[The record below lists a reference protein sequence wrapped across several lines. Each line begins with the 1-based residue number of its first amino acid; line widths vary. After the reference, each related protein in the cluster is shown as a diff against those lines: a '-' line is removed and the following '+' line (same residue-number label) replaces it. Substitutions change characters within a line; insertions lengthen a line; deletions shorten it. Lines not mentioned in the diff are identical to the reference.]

1 MSDTQIDALTL
12 NINANAKRAV
22 DALSRISASLSTMKQ
37 SAGGIVTLSKS
48 IERLTTSLSGLQNT
62 EKNLNRTVSAVRRLA
77 SVDFNTAASGVAYL
91 GKNLNKSF
99 NEMQNIGD
107 NGIFRLINSIT
118 RLSKINNGQ
127 EVANNINM
135 IGKSV
140 NDSFKNM
147 GDIDSSVSRLVS
159 NIARIATAGEKI
171 KVSASGFSGVQGMTN
186 QLRNMIYALQQMG
199 GVPKSINDLVGSLS
213 KLATAG
219 TKVRETAAALP
230 YLSASVMQFMQT
242 MQNAPTVSHNTLRM
256 TEALAS
262 LAAAGRTST
271 RTINANIGTTKAG
284 VSSIIP
290 VVQRAL
296 NSIERLFKSMLNGFR
311 RIGAEIKSKV
321 SELTESLHRTSSI
334 SDGIKTIIGG
344 YLGIQGL
351 RRAFD
356 WTKNALKSG
365 ADLAEINHIVEKT
378 FGENS
383 DAIKAWATTAMEQ
396 YGIAE
401 NNAKHY
407 AGTLSAMFQASGVN
421 QQATAKMAT
430 DLVGIA
436 GDLSSFY
443 NIDTAVAYEKVQ
455 AAMAGMVR
463 PLRELGIDMSV
474 ASLEQFRMAQGIEVA
489 YSKMSQ
495 ADKTMLRY
503 QYLMHVTSMQQG
515 DFAKTSTS
523 AANSIRI
530 FKAYASAFSQTI
542 GDALLSALRYAVWWL
557 DKLMKYLLQTAKAFQ
572 TFMHTLFGANIS
584 GGGGAVLPDVGQ
596 MGLEDGADSASGLAD
611 GLGDAADNAKQL
623 GKNLS
628 VLPFD
633 ELNQLQKNTSDAN
646 SSAASGGSVLGS
658 LGNIADFDIG
668 EIGDF
673 NSNKYTEAISFF
685 AKRLKS
691 EFENHNWYKM
701 GSLVAEQLNKGISRL
716 KKVFN
721 PKGEVA
727 QKIYGWCSAVGDT
740 LRGFRDTLNT
750 YNIGAVL
757 GEMVTIA
764 ATAFNRFYDHF
775 GGKDGFRKLG
785 EKIADGVNGLADYI
799 DWDELGKAL
808 GNGIMVAWNTFQ
820 GFVHRLHW
828 DDIGRDLATLV
839 NGFFK
844 KFSLSDVMDTIA
856 TAINGMFTA
865 IGSFAKTADWDGI
878 GQNIIDGVNTFID
891 EFDGVTNGKNFNKF
905 LSNFTRTFVKVM
917 NDIKWEKLGK
927 EIGDFISTVEWG
939 DAFAKLAGS
948 ILKALLKT
956 LKGLCSTPGGSF
968 VVELI
973 ALFEGLKLTL
983 NLAKWGLA
991 FGSAF
996 RGAPFVG
1003 ALTKG
1008 LQGGLTKAVGGVN
1021 LGLIGLAVLA
1031 KGIVNKLHTH
1041 FLRGGHKTF
1050 EKFLESAGFDEGTA
1064 KRASYAIGTWWDI
1077 LEGPLNKLV
1086 RTYKDSWV
1094 DIITKKKTF
1103 KEALLDFSK
1112 ENLPFG
1118 LSGFVDNTKKKSGE
1132 FKKAIESMQQ
1142 PVNAF
1147 KGFMNAT
1154 NSTTIGATLGIQ
1166 NSLSSV
1172 TNSVKNSTKD
1182 SVKFL
1187 NDFAGNTKENVAKST
1202 ASMAAMANSTE
1213 KNTSSSAS
1221 AFDRLKINVAQHSG
1235 SITGSL
1241 ATFAAKTRVQSGS
1254 VTGEFSTMKAQMIAK
1269 MIAMN
1274 NDVQKKFNSSG
1285 GIISKLQKAAQT
1297 IKGIFNFRWSLP
1309 DLKLPHITVG
1319 RYIKVPVLGT
1329 IPDPKTLH
1337 VKWYEKGGLF
1347 KGGSGQMIGVAE
1359 NGKDEAVLPLEN
1371 RRSMERIAHAIV
1383 SSGGMN
1389 SPKFAETIA
1398 ASVAQAI
1405 ISTQNDRPI
1414 VVQSTLR
1421 MENDEVIARAVTRGQ
1436 KKLNNRFNY

>member
-77 SVDFNTAASGVAYL
+77 SVDFNTAASGVANL

-118 RLSKINNGQ
+118 RLSKISNGQ

-147 GDIDSSVSRLVS
+147 GDIDSSVSRLVA

-186 QLRNMIYALQQMG
+186 QLRNMIYVLQQMG
-199 GVPKSINDLVGSLS
+199 GVPKSINDLVASLS

-262 LAAAGRTST
+262 LASAGRTST

-296 NSIERLFKSMLNGFR
+296 NAIERLFRSMLNGFR

-596 MGLEDGADSASGLAD
+596 MGLEDGADSAGGLAD
-611 GLGDAADNAKQL
+611 GLGDAADNAKKL

-750 YNIGAVL
+750 YNIGATI

-764 ATAFNRFYDHF
+764 STAFNRFYDHF

-785 EKIADGVNGLADYI
+785 EKIANGVNGLADYVN
-799 DWDELGKAL
+799 WDGLGKAL
-808 GNGIMVAWNTFQ
+808 GNGIMVAWNIFQ

-839 NGFFK
+839 NGFFQ

-865 IGSFAKTADWDGI
+865 IGSFAETADWDGI

-891 EFDGVTNGKNFNKF
+891 EFDGVKNGKNFNKF

-917 NDIKWEKLGK
+917 NGIKWEKLGK

-939 DAFAKLAGS
+939 DAFVKLAGS

-968 VVELI
+968 VVGLI

-991 FGSAF
+991 FGAAF

-1008 LQGGLTKAVGGVN
+1008 LNSGLAEAIGGVG
-1021 LGLIGLAVLA
+1021 LPAIGGILIGKSLFDFA
-1031 KGIVNKLHTH
+1031 KDVKNGKDV
-1041 FLRGGHKTF
+1041 
-1050 EKFLESAGFDEGTA
+1050 
-1064 KRASYAIGTWWDI
+1064 
-1077 LEGPLNKLV
+1077 
-1086 RTYKDSWV
+1086 KDSFIK
-1094 DIITKKKTF
+1094 DISYPLVGKSDKIK
-1103 KEALLDFSK
+1103 S
-1112 ENLPFG
+1112 PFEPLIKG
-1118 LSGFVDNTKKKSGE
+1118 A
-1132 FKKAIESMQQ
+1132 KKANEDFANIVKIMQNPIKAFREYMES
-1142 PVNAF
+1142 V
-1147 KGFMNAT
+1147 
-1154 NSTTIGATLGIQ
+1154 NSTAMGASLGIQ

-1202 ASMAAMANSTE
+1202 ASMASMANSTE

-1241 ATFAAKTRVQSGS
+1241 ATFVAKTRVQSGS
-1254 VTGEFSTMKAQMIAK
+1254 VTSEFSTMKAQMIAK

-1371 RRSMERIAHAIV
+1371 RRSMEKIAHAIV